1 MNTKLKQIN
10 IKNFFA
16 SNNDI
21 IIHLNNSYTMSL
33 QECNDLYKELYNFV
47 FPNNDFSKFNDN
59 NKFIIGPIINS
70 IVNNFK
76 IYDYENKLV
85 IILLLLR
92 AFYDCFAKDDNYIN
106 ESQKLIKLCLFKD
119 NSNELKFKF
128 DDNIDNLDELVNIL
142 KTGEIDSNNI
152 GIYSI
157 CFKSLRNKVIEFLE
171 LYPSY
176 FSFVPSKI
184 INNAFMYVITSTS
197 NEDVSHSLNVI
208 NSNEF
213 IFDNFKKFKS
223 EFNVYKKSREKKEK
237 FIYSEIKY
245 KPFLSILALKYISVV
260 VFCLGLIA
268 SVLKVQLYLNKS
280 SDFEFETNVIN
291 FILNILKYVGKAGL
305 PLMVIWLISQVI
317 SFKDSALKM
326 VIIYGVTAIV
336 FYLAEILIVINYII
350 PNANRIL
357 ESYIGVEIP
366 KEIWIGVSGYASNL
380 NVFIDMF
387 LCSLIYL
394 FTMTL
399 PKKIKTKKGK
409 ILFRSCAIFPA
420 LYILI
425 AFIVS
430 GLETFGVE
438 SMYVFMNLYV
448 GSLLPSK
455 NIMVFVIFIMILIYI
470 KIRQKIYNKFN
481 HHGMTYE
488 EYEKTNRYS
497 FNYSII
503 ASIIIAF
510 GVGVDSLISLIPYS
524 DYFGFG
530 NSLTFLIA
538 IPFLLVHNL
547 TTKPTRKIS
556 MIWTGFI
563 YAFSYIIL
571 AAVSISIASQVSN
584 SINKYIE
591 TLFEYFILFL

>member
-223 EFNVYKKSREKKEK
+223 EFNV
-237 FIYSEIKY
+237 
-245 KPFLSILALKYISVV
+245 
-260 VFCLGLIA
+260 
-268 SVLKVQLYLNKS
+268 
-280 SDFEFETNVIN
+280 
-291 FILNILKYVGKAGL
+291 
-305 PLMVIWLISQVI
+305 
-317 SFKDSALKM
+317 
-326 VIIYGVTAIV
+326 
-336 FYLAEILIVINYII
+336 
-350 PNANRIL
+350 
-357 ESYIGVEIP
+357 
-366 KEIWIGVSGYASNL
+366 
-380 NVFIDMF
+380 
-387 LCSLIYL
+387 
-394 FTMTL
+394 
-399 PKKIKTKKGK
+399 
-409 ILFRSCAIFPA
+409 
-420 LYILI
+420 
-425 AFIVS
+425 
-430 GLETFGVE
+430 
-438 SMYVFMNLYV
+438 
-448 GSLLPSK
+448 
-455 NIMVFVIFIMILIYI
+455 
-470 KIRQKIYNKFN
+470 
-481 HHGMTYE
+481 
-488 EYEKTNRYS
+488 
-497 FNYSII
+497 
-503 ASIIIAF
+503 
-510 GVGVDSLISLIPYS
+510 
-524 DYFGFG
+524 
-530 NSLTFLIA
+530 
-538 IPFLLVHNL
+538 
-547 TTKPTRKIS
+547 
-556 MIWTGFI
+556 
-563 YAFSYIIL
+563 
-571 AAVSISIASQVSN
+571 
-584 SINKYIE
+584 
-591 TLFEYFILFL
+591 